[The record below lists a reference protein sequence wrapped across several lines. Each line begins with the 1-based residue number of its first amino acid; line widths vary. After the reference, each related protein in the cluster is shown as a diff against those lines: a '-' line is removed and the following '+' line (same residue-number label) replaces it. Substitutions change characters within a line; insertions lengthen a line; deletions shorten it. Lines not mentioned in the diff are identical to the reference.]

1 MCLVC
6 THRIV
11 VYRYAEFHDILSEYF
26 IFMALYLR
34 KKLDNKA
41 EIAVWQVTETEEELL
56 DLISVPTDEMEEIML
71 FRSESQRRQK
81 LAVRALLNEVF
92 EEKMYLNHHDNGKP
106 YLENC
111 VTNISITH
119 TDKYVAII
127 ISDDDELGI
136 DIESLDRNFAP
147 VEQKAL
153 SEDEIDDLD
162 DDKKNEQLA
171 IYWCAK
177 EAIYKRMSQSRVNF
191 AEQIEVEKFNLK
203 KEGELEATFIHKDEY
218 EEDFEL
224 EYMMFDRHVLVWLVG

>member
-1 MCLVC
+1 
-6 THRIV
+6 
-11 VYRYAEFHDILSEYF
+11 
-26 IFMALYLR
+26 MALYLR
-34 KKLDNKA
+34 KKLENKA
-41 EIAVWQVTETEEELL
+41 EIAVWQVTETEEELMKL
-56 DLISVPTDEMEEIML
+56 SSVPTDEMEEISL
-71 FRSESQRRQK
+71 FRSENQRRQK

-119 TDKYVAII
+119 TDNYVAII

-162 DDKKNEQLA
+162 DDQKNEQLA

-177 EAIYKRMSQSRVNF
+177 EAIFKRMSQNRVNY

-203 KEGELEATFIHKDEY
+203 NEGELEATFIHKDEY

>member
-1 MCLVC
+1 
-6 THRIV
+6 
-11 VYRYAEFHDILSEYF
+11 
-26 IFMALYLR
+26 MALYLR

-41 EIAVWQVTETEEELL
+41 EIAVWHVTETEEELIKL
-56 DLISVPTDEMEEIML
+56 SSVPTDEMEEISL
-71 FRSESQRRQK
+71 FRNENHRRQK

-127 ISDDDELGI
+127 ISDEDELGI
-136 DIESLDRNFAP
+136 DIESLDRNFAV

-162 DDKKNEQLA
+162 DEKKNEQLA

-177 EAIYKRMSQSRVNF
+177 EAIFKRMSQNRVNY

-218 EEDFEL
+218 EEEFEL

>member
-1 MCLVC
+1 
-6 THRIV
+6 
-11 VYRYAEFHDILSEYF
+11 
-26 IFMALYLR
+26 MALYLR

-41 EIAVWQVTETEEELL
+41 EIAVWHVTETEEELIKL
-56 DLISVPTDEMEEIML
+56 SSVPTDEMEEISL

-119 TDKYVAII
+119 TEKYVAII

-136 DIESLDRNFAP
+136 DIESLDRNFDP

-162 DDKKNEQLA
+162 EDKKNEQLA

-177 EAIYKRMSQSRVNF
+177 EAIFKRMSLSRVNF
-191 AEQIEVEKFNLK
+191 AEQIEVEKFNLR

-218 EEDFEL
+218 EEEFEL

>member
-1 MCLVC
+1 MFMVS
-6 THRIV
+6 THRSV
-11 VYRYAEFHDILSEYF
+11 VYRHSKFHHF
-26 IFMALYLR
+26 INFMALHFR

-41 EIAVWQVTETEEELL
+41 EIAVWHVTESEDELL
-56 DLISVPTDEMEEIML
+56 GLTSVPNDELEEISL

-111 VTNISITH
+111 ATNISITH

-127 ISDDDELGI
+127 IHDDEEVGI
-136 DIESLDRNFAP
+136 DIESLDRDFSA
-147 VEQKAL
+147 VEKKAL
-153 SEDEIDDLD
+153 SEDEIDDLND
-162 DDKKNEQLA
+162 EKKNEQLA

-177 EAIYKRMSQSRVNF
+177 EAIFKRMSQNRVVF
-191 AEQIEVEKFNLK
+191 AEQIEVEKFNVR
-203 KEGELEATFIHKDEY
+203 KEGELEATFIHKDEH